1 MYNFVYTLLIFAVT
15 LIGGPAVS
23 PDDDDFDPDYVLDP
37 VNSQYPELQQ
47 QLNDICFGQRPTGRG
62 SKRKRGPKPN
72 NR

>member
-1 MYNFVYTLLIFAVT
+1 MYNFVYTLLTFAVT

-37 VNSQYPELQQ
+37 NNSQYPELQQ
-47 QLNDICFGQRPTGRG
+47 QLNDICFGLRPTGRG